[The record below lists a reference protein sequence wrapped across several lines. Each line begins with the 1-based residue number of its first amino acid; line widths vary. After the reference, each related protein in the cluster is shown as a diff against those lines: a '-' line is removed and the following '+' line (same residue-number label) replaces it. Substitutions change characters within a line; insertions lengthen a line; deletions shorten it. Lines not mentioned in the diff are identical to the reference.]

1 MLSLSLPI
9 EKLRLVGPSMASRL
23 KRLGIFDVYDLIYYF
38 PFRYDDFSH
47 LKKINELQVGDIATV
62 RGKIELLDNRRSPRK
77 KMILTECFLSDET
90 GSIKAIWFGQPYI
103 LKVLKNGDEVYFSG
117 KVTGNLLELFFQ
129 NPTYEK
135 VTGDTTHTAR
145 LVPIYPLTEGITQK
159 QIRFLIKQALAGVS
173 QIKEWLPEPFKKD
186 YHLTELQDA
195 LYAIHFP
202 KDASDLGQSQ
212 NRLKFDE
219 LLKLHLQNYLLKK
232 DLDNSVA
239 SPIKFD
245 EGKTK
250 AIVANLG
257 FALTGA
263 QRKAAWQVL
272 LDMAKAK
279 PMNRL
284 LEGDVGSGKTAV
296 AAIALANAA
305 LNNVQSAFL
314 VPTEILASQHFLSLK
329 EILKPLDLNVA
340 ILTAKKSGVF
350 NTGDEAPSAITKA
363 KLLKSMTLGEIQ
375 VVVGTHALI
384 QEKVAF
390 GNLGLVVID
399 EQHRFGVEQRKAM
412 REKSSPARPERSRGA
427 GNPKTTPHLL
437 SMTAT
442 PIPRTLALTLYGDL
456 DLSVLDELPPNRKKP
471 ITQLVAPTGREKA
484 YEFILGK
491 VKEGRQIFVV
501 CPLIEESDKLGV
513 KAATEEYQKLSE
525 EIFPQLAIGLLHGRM
540 NIKQKEKVMND
551 FTSGKIDILAATPV
565 VEVGVNVPNA
575 SVILIESAER
585 FGLAQLHQLRGRV
598 NRAHHQS
605 YCFIFTENN
614 SARLKLLV
622 DCFDGFKLAEE
633 DLRARGSGNLTGNEQ
648 SGFFWQLR
656 IASLSDVKLIEE
668 TKKASQELVENYPE
682 TLKQLDLTNNIHP
695 E

>member
-1 MLSLSLPI
+1 MFSLSLPI
-9 EKLRLVGPSMASRL
+9 EKLRMVGPSMASRL
-23 KRLGIFDVYDLIYYF
+23 KRLGIFDVADLIYYF
-38 PFRYDDFSH
+38 PFRYDDFSN
-47 LKKINELQVGDIATV
+47 LKKIKELQPGDIATI
-62 RGKIELLDNRRSPRK
+62 RGKIELLSNRRSARK
-77 KMILTECFLSDET
+77 KMILTECFLTDES

-117 KVTGNLLELFFQ
+117 KVTGNLLEFFFQ

-135 VTGDTTHTAR
+135 VSKDTTHTAR

-159 QIRFLIKQALAGVS
+159 QIRFLIKQALSAIN
-173 QIKEWLPEPFKKD
+173 QIKEWLPEPFKKN
-186 YHLTELQDA
+186 YRLTELSGA
-195 LYAIHFP
+195 LYSIHFP
-202 KDASDLGQSQ
+202 KDDSDLRQAQ

-232 DLDNSVA
+232 DLDKSIA

-245 EGKTK
+245 EEKTK

-257 FALTGA
+257 FALTNA

-272 LDMAKAK
+272 LDMAKEK

-305 LNNVQSAFL
+305 LNKVQSAFL
-314 VPTEILASQHFLSLK
+314 APTEILANQHFLSLK

-340 ILTAKKSGVF
+340 ILTAKKSAVF
-350 NTGDEAPSAITKA
+350 NTGDEAPSTITKA
-363 KLLKSMTLGEIQ
+363 KLLKSMALGEIQ
-375 VVVGTHALI
+375 VVIGTHALI

-399 EQHRFGVEQRKAM
+399 EQHRFGVEQRKAL
-412 REKSSPARPERSRGA
+412 RKKSGDPR
-427 GNPKTTPHLL
+427 TLPHLL

-471 ITQLVAPTGREKA
+471 ITQLITPADREKA
-484 YEFILGK
+484 YEFILAK
-491 VKEGRQIFVV
+491 IKEGRQVFVV

-525 EIFPQLAIGLLHGRM
+525 EIFPQLKIGLLHGRM
-540 NIKQKEKVMND
+540 NIKQKEKVMAEFN
-551 FTSGKIDILAATPV
+551 SGKIDILAATPV

-605 YCFIFTENN
+605 YCFIFTESN

-633 DLRARGSGNLTGNEQ
+633 DLRARGSGNLTGTEQ

-668 TKKASQELVENYPE
+668 TKKASQEIISRYPKIIDNLE
-682 TLKQLDLTNNIHP
+682 LNAKVHP